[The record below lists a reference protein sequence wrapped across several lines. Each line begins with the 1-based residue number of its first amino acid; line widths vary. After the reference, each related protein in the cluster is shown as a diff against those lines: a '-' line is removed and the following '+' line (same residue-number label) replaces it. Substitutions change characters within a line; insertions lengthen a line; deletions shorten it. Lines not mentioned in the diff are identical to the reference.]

1 MTIVKPLH
9 DRDFYAWAQEQ
20 VSLLAI
26 IASSG
31 RRCAFYIGQYS
42 QVFRNIQSG
51 SACRIRY
58 LVNIAQRVYT
68 KDIFKSDNS

>member
-42 QVFRNIQSG
+42 QVFRNIQAVAHAG
-51 SACRIRY
+51 
-58 LVNIAQRVYT
+58 
-68 KDIFKSDNS
+68 